1 MSRDGFG
8 DQIERVV
15 GPVWASESR
24 KDRMREEL
32 AAHLAASYEEERAQ
46 LGDERAAAERA
57 LQRLG
62 EAGALTR
69 SLQESVPWLERVLH
83 ARLLPHHRF
92 EAWGRRRR
100 GEPLPRYAARITIW
114 MTAIIAAADL
124 LMLPAIA
131 AVRDRPM
138 DWRVTLA
145 WGTAQLV
152 VIAVGGFVSPFLC
165 EGMVRALQSGRSR
178 RYQAALFAG
187 LSSLFV
193 MALVLG
199 FVLIVTVGSPHGQVF
214 RQSDWLVLLAMGLL
228 APIAVTA
235 AAQDTIS
242 WRRRQDR
249 SGLTELSQ

>member
-1 MSRDGFG
+1 M
-8 DQIERVV
+8 
-15 GPVWASESR
+15 
-24 KDRMREEL
+24 
-32 AAHLAASYEEERAQ
+32 
-46 LGDERAAAERA
+46 
-57 LQRLG
+57 
-62 EAGALTR
+62 
-69 SLQESVPWLERVLH
+69 
-83 ARLLPHHRF
+83 
-92 EAWGRRRR
+92 
-100 GEPLPRYAARITIW
+100 
-114 MTAIIAAADL
+114 
-124 LMLPAIA
+124 
-131 AVRDRPM
+131 
-138 DWRVTLA
+138 
-145 WGTAQLV
+145 